1 MISKKE
7 FREKMKAKLLLLT
20 KEDYHEKSSL
30 IAEKLFKTEEWNK
43 AKMIGITI
51 SRFPEVSTYP
61 IIERAWSEEKLVAVP
76 KCIPS
81 SRALQFYTI
90 HNFSEV
96 EKGYFGLYEPLPKK
110 AEKTDPAKIDLLFVP
125 GLAFTKNGFRLGYGG
140 GYYDRFLPNFTGE
153 SIVLSFQEQL
163 VDWLPF
169 EEYDYQLKKILTDD
183 NMYGFEK

>member
-7 FREKMKAKLLLLT
+7 FREKMKTKLLLIT
-20 KEDYHEKSSL
+20 EADYLEKSSL
-30 IAEKLFKTEEWNK
+30 IAKKLFETEEWNK

-51 SRFPEVSTYP
+51 SRFPEVNTYP
-61 IIERAWSEEKLVAVP
+61 IIEKAWSEDKLVAVP
-76 KCIPS
+76 KCLPS
-81 SRALQFYTI
+81 MRALEFYTI

-110 AEKTDPAKIDLLFVP
+110 TEKTDAAAIDLLFVP

-140 GYYDRFLPNFTGE
+140 GYYDRFLPNFPGE

-163 VDWLPF
+163 VDWLPI
-169 EEYDYQLKKILTDD
+169 EEYDYQVKKILTDED
-183 NMYGFEK
+183 MFGFET